1 MLEYP
6 HGHRDINELK
16 WLKVMP
22 NLLTLYYMTKL
33 YLYCKYSLFRIIFLL
48 SFLELGL
55 NVYASTPYTSYTT
68 KLSRFT
74 RFNFNDTTKRYDIQ
88 KADLSIHRKKS
99 FIRAASETFGMNM
112 SLWAFDRY
120 VLKGHYAYI
129 SWKSI
134 KENFKHGFE
143 WDNDHLNTNMFAHPY
158 NGSLFFNAGR
168 SNGFNFW
175 QSELFAIGGSA
186 MWEMFMECE
195 RPSTNDII
203 ATPIGGAALGEVFYR
218 TSDRILDDRTTGGER
233 LGRELASF
241 LISPMKGVTRL
252 ITGQAWKKSRS
263 SGREY
268 DHLPFNIDV
277 SLGARMLTYHDDDA
291 KFKVGTSARL
301 NIEYGDP
308 FDADSKI
315 PYDYF
320 TCMAEFNIMETQ
332 PLLSRVEIIGR
343 LLSKEL
349 IDSKHCDLSVG
360 LFQHFDFFDSDTI
373 SDRIPNVIEPCVVPY
388 KLGTPASVG
397 VGSIFRYQKNRS
409 TLAAYAHFNGV
420 LLGGILSDN
429 YRYYNRNYN
438 WATGFS
444 VKFGLKGNFWDDRL
458 SVALK
463 NHYYRFYTREADS
476 TIDVDWT
483 DTPDGKPVNI
493 AGDNSIGSFYHMEG
507 QVDYRLWKQLFV
519 TTRFDFYSRSTK
531 YREMIYVDNWG
542 ASDWYIDS
550 KQMSLQLMLTC
561 KF

>member
-1 MLEYP
+1 
-6 HGHRDINELK
+6 
-16 WLKVMP
+16 
-22 NLLTLYYMTKL
+22 
-33 YLYCKYSLFRIIFLL
+33 
-48 SFLELGL
+48 
-55 NVYASTPYTSYTT
+55 
-68 KLSRFT
+68 
-74 RFNFNDTTKRYDIQ
+74 
-88 KADLSIHRKKS
+88 
-99 FIRAASETFGMNM
+99 
-112 SLWAFDRY
+112 
-120 VLKGHYAYI
+120 
-129 SWKSI
+129 
-134 KENFKHGFE
+134 
-143 WDNDHLNTNMFAHPY
+143 
-158 NGSLFFNAGR
+158 
-168 SNGFNFW
+168 
-175 QSELFAIGGSA
+175 
-186 MWEMFMECE
+186 MECE

-233 LGRELASF
+233 FGRELASF

-252 ITGQAWKKSRS
+252 ITGQAWKTSSS

-268 DHLPFNIDV
+268 DHLPFNIDL

-291 KFKVGTSARL
+291 KSKVGGSARL

-320 TCMAEFNIMETQ
+320 SCLAEFDIMKTQ

-349 IDSKHCDLSVG
+349 IDSKHCYLSVG

-373 SDRIPNVIEPCVVPY
+373 SNRTPNVIEPCVVPY
-388 KLGTPASVG
+388 KLGTPASFG
-397 VGSIFRYQKNRS
+397 VGSIFRYQKKHS
-409 TLAAYAHFNGV
+409 TLSAYAHFNGV

-458 SVALK
+458 SVAIK
-463 NHYYRFYTREADS
+463 NHYYRFYTREAHS
-476 TIDVDWT
+476 TVDVDWT

-493 AGDNSIGSFYHMEG
+493 AGDNSIGSFYHLEG
-507 QVDYRLWKQLFV
+507 QIDSRLWKHLFV
-519 TTRFDFYSRSTK
+519 TSRLDFYSRTTK
-531 YREMIYVDNWG
+531 YREMIYFENWG
-542 ASDWYIDS
+542 ASDWFVDS
-550 KQMSLQLMLTC
+550 KQVSLQLMLTY